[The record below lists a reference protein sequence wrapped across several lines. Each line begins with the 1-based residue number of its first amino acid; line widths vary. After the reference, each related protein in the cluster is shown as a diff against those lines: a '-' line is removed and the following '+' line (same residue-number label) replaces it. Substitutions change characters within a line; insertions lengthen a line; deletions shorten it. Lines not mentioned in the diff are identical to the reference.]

1 MRRRLTAWIVPGIV
15 AVGLGALIAMGYVQ
29 HRRYTPVSVGSK
41 APDFGAPTPDGHSLR
56 LGELRGKVTLVN
68 VWATWCPP
76 CRYELPS
83 LVRLYDRYHGDGLQ
97 ILGVAED
104 DAPGYSG
111 PNGTVATFVRKNGV
125 KFPIVLDPTGRIQNM
140 YGVTGLPTTFVLD
153 RRGRIVARVLG
164 GRDWDS
170 GALAQEIQ
178 KLVGE

>member
-1 MRRRLTAWIVPGIV
+1 MARFQTAWRCAAWGVVMLSALAGCSESKPPDRLVTGQVFPALTLEGIDGKPVPL
-15 AVGLGALIAMGYVQ
+15 AA
-29 HRRYTPVSVGSK
+29 
-41 APDFGAPTPDGHSLR
+41 F
-56 LGELRGKVTLVN
+56 RGKLVVLN